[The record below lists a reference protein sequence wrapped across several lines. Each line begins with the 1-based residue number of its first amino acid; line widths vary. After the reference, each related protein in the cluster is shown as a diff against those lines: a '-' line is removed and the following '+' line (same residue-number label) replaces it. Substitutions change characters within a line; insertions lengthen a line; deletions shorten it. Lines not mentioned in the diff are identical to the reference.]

1 MNFGTLEE
9 KSFKIGI
16 PILAVALALFHAFD
30 SDLKIDQTTIWL
42 LVIASIPFLTKYLN
56 TLKVGDMELSFKSL
70 NKEDQIF
77 VFLSSLVQ
85 DSLPTFY
92 KPREGESELGLVGKH
107 LVLEIKN
114 TNPARL
120 HEEIKNWLGS
130 SDKGL
135 KWLSSEIVG
144 YFEFTEFSNEIVAL
158 YDIKQTKVDWEKW
171 KLNCLWAHSKLENG
185 FKEIDDF
192 LKGTESTHNQIW
204 LFDVYYQMA
213 ESDLRLKNDFLEKC
227 ENINKSKS
235 LSQESK
241 DKLEKIIDKIK
252 SLGNE

>member
-1 MNFGTLEE
+1 MNFSMLEE
-9 KSFKIGI
+9 KFFKIGI
-16 PILAVALALFHAFD
+16 PFLALTSAIFHAFD
-30 SDLKIDQTTIWL
+30 SNLTIDQTTIWL
-42 LVIASIPFLTKYLN
+42 FVIASIPFLTKYLN

-70 NKEDQIF
+70 NKEDKIF
-77 VFLSSLVQ
+77 VFLSSLAQ

-107 LVLEIKN
+107 LVSEMKN

-120 HEEIKNWLGS
+120 HEEIKNWLS
-130 SDKGL
+130 NSDNGM

-144 YFEFTEFSNEIVAL
+144 YFELTEFSKELVAL

-185 FKEIDDF
+185 YTELDDF
-192 LKGTESTHNQIW
+192 LKETESTHNQVW

-213 ESDLRLKNDFLEKC
+213 ESDLSLKNEFLEKC
-227 ENINKSKS
+227 EYINESKS

-241 DKLEKIIDKIK
+241 EKLEKVIGEIK
-252 SLGNE
+252 RLGNE